1 MSLTIKTY
9 VALSFL
15 CFCSLAGIAQS
26 SKPITITNGSSAGAF
41 PLVKGKS
48 AAPVWIDAN
57 EAEVVSI
64 AANCFSND
72 VKSITGVTPGVVKNE
87 MPSPYAVIAGTIGH
101 SKMIDAMIANHQ
113 LNVSKVKGQWET
125 FSISVV
131 DAPTAVINKALV
143 IVGSDRRGTAYGLFE
158 LSRMMGV
165 SPLVWWADV
174 APEHHDEIYVNP
186 GNSIVGPP
194 SVKYRGIFINDED
207 WGMQPWA
214 AKNMDKAIKDI
225 GPNTYAHIF
234 ELLLRLKAN
243 YIWPAMHPCTKAFWF
258 YKEDP
263 IVADRYAIVLGA
275 SHCEPILRNNVFE
288 WADNYE
294 AEYGQKPGEWRY
306 DLNHDQILNY
316 WQTRA
321 TEAAKIDAVYTVG
334 MRGIH
339 DGSMPG
345 PKDKKEKV
353 KLLESVI
360 TDQRSMLAKT
370 DAKPADAIPQI
381 FCPYKEVLDLYQAG
395 MKLPE
400 DITICWADDNHG
412 YIRQVSNPTEQKRSG
427 GSGVYYHF
435 SYWGAPHDFLWLSSV
450 SPTLTSYEMSKAY
463 QFGADKVWVFNVG
476 DLKPA
481 EMEIQFAMDL
491 AWDIKK
497 WTPEKAHEYP
507 KAWAAETFGNEF
519 AEPIAKIKAE
529 YYRLAASAKPE
540 HVDVVSFSE
549 AEADKRLADYAQL
562 NKDAEELSQKIPAN
576 LQDAYFELILYPVK
590 GATLMNEKIFYAKKS
605 LLDMHDKDLYA
616 SKSKAAYNT
625 IKELTKKYNEQ
636 IAGGKWNG
644 IMSDHPRDQKV
655 FTMPPTTETMA
666 QNDPSKPLS
675 SPVLDPWAAAAK
687 TIIPASQYSSKKDAD
702 GTHIETISGLGISN
716 NAVTIMPLVEKSYA
730 DNIKAAPFVDYKVN
744 LTEGD
749 NSISVKCLPT
759 FKLYNGLE
767 LRYAISVNGEEPQV
781 VNIHAAADTKAWS
794 PNVLRGYSVGQTTHK
809 VSKAGEGT
817 VRIYL
822 LDPGVVLSQVE
833 VQ

>member
-1 MSLTIKTY
+1 MSVIKSFI
-9 VALSFL
+9 ALSFL
-15 CFCSLAGIAQS
+15 CFCSLAGIAQN
-26 SKPITITNGSSAGAF
+26 SKPIIITNSSSAGAF
-41 PLVKGKS
+41 PLVKSKS

-72 VKSITGVTPGVVKNE
+72 VKSVSGVTPGVVKNG
-87 MPSPYAVIAGTIGH
+87 MPSPYVVIAGTIGH
-101 SKMIDAMIANHQ
+101 SKMIDAMIANRQ
-113 LNVSKVKGQWET
+113 IDVSKVKGQWET

-131 DAPTAVINKALV
+131 DAPTAKINKALV
-143 IVGSDRRGTAYGLFE
+143 IVGSDRRGTAYGFFE
-158 LSRMMGV
+158 LSRMIGV

-174 APEHHDEIYVNP
+174 TPRHQNEIYITP
-186 GNSIVGPP
+186 GTSIVGPP
-194 SVKYRGIFINDED
+194 SVKFRGIFINDED

-214 AKNMDKAIKDI
+214 AKNMDKDIKDI

-258 YKEDP
+258 YKENP
-263 IVADRYAIVLGA
+263 AVADRYAIVLGA

-294 AEYGQKPGEWRY
+294 TEFGTKPGEWRY
-306 DLNHDQILNY
+306 DVNKQQIDNY
-316 WQTRA
+316 WDVRA
-321 TEAAKIDAVYTVG
+321 KESAKIDAVYTVG

-345 PKDKKEKV
+345 PKDKREKM
-353 KLLESVI
+353 KLLENVV
-360 TDQRSMLAKT
+360 TNQRDILAK
-370 DAKPADAIPQI
+370 DIAKPANTIPQL
-381 FCPYKEVLDLYQAG
+381 FCPYKEVLDLYQMN
-395 MKLPE
+395 MKLPD

-450 SPTLTSYEMSKAY
+450 SPALTSYEMSKAY
-463 QFGADKVWVFNVG
+463 QFGADKVWIFNVG
-476 DLKPA
+476 DFKPA
-481 EMEIQFAMDL
+481 ELEIQFAMDL
-491 AWDIKK
+491 AWDIKR

-507 KAWAAETFGNEF
+507 KQWAAETFGTEF
-519 AEPIAKIKAE
+519 AEPIARIKAE

-562 NKDAEELSQKIPAN
+562 SKDAEELSRKIPVN

-605 LLDMHDKDLYA
+605 VLDPHDKDVYA

-655 FTMPPTTETMA
+655 FTMPPTTETIA
-666 QNDPSKPLS
+666 QADPAKPLS
-675 SPVLDPWAAAAK
+675 SPVLEPWAGAAK
-687 TIIPASQYSSKKDAD
+687 TIIAASQYSNKKDAD
-702 GTHIETISGLGISN
+702 GTHIETISGLGV
-716 NAVTIMPLVEKSYA
+716 NANGVTVMPIVEKSYVN
-730 DNIKAAPFVDYKVN
+730 DIKAAPYVGYKAS
-744 LTEGD
+744 LTAGSD
-749 NSISVKCLPT
+749 SITVKCLPT
-759 FKLYNGLE
+759 FKLYNGMG
-767 LRYAISVNGEEPQV
+767 LRYAISVNDDTPQV
-781 VNIHAAADTKAWS
+781 VDINAKADTKEWS
-794 PNVLRGYSVGQTTHK
+794 PNVLRGYSIGQTKHQ
-809 VSKAGEGT
+809 VAKAGEGT
-817 VRIYL
+817 IRIYL
-822 LDPGVVLSQVE
+822 LDPSVVLSQVE